1 MKKIIVDIY
10 GGIGNQI
17 FQYSFAHNL
26 RNQGYLVSVNTKINK
41 KDDNQLIT
49 NRKRLLD
56 PKLFEFKN
64 SSILHLAIFEVLNWV
79 DPKKKLLF
87 RLGKYLSWQN
97 DNNFDTKKLGK
108 INRLTGHWQNID
120 EFIKNKNF
128 IQKSILNIENFKE
141 MEEIKTNDDGMTAIH
156 IRRGDYVDLGL
167 NLSLNYY
174 KNAINVAK
182 NTIKNFKF
190 EVFSDDIQWA
200 KSQIIFNKCIKFN
213 EYSNSEDSNLED
225 FKKLFN
231 FKNYI
236 ISNSTFSLIPALL
249 NSDKNGKIFYPD
261 PWIKNKKII
270 NKPKDNWIMIKDE

>member
-1 MKKIIVDIY
+1 
-10 GGIGNQI
+10 
-17 FQYSFAHNL
+17 
-26 RNQGYLVSVNTKINK
+26 
-41 KDDNQLIT
+41 
-49 NRKRLLD
+49 
-56 PKLFEFKN
+56 
-64 SSILHLAIFEVLNWV
+64 
-79 DPKKKLLF
+79 
-87 RLGKYLSWQN
+87 
-97 DNNFDTKKLGK
+97 
-108 INRLTGHWQNID
+108 
-120 EFIKNKNF
+120 
-128 IQKSILNIENFKE
+128 

-174 KNAINVAK
+174 KNAINMAK

>member
-1 MKKIIVDIY
+1 MIII
-10 GGIGNQI
+10 
-17 FQYSFAHNL
+17 
-26 RNQGYLVSVNTKINK
+26 
-41 KDDNQLIT
+41 LIL
-49 NRKRLLD
+49 K
-56 PKLFEFKN
+56 
-64 SSILHLAIFEVLNWV
+64 AC
-79 DPKKKLLF
+79 
-87 RLGKYLSWQN
+87 
-97 DNNFDTKKLGK
+97 K

-174 KNAINVAK
+174 KNAINMAK

-213 EYSNSEDSNLED
+213 EYSNSRR
-225 FKKLFN
+225 
-231 FKNYI
+231 
-236 ISNSTFSLIPALL
+236 
-249 NSDKNGKIFYPD
+249 
-261 PWIKNKKII
+261 
-270 NKPKDNWIMIKDE
+270 

>member
-64 SSILHLAIFEVLNWV
+64 SSILHLAMFEVLNWV

-141 MEEIKTNDDGMTAIH
+141 MEVIKTNDDGMTAIH

-174 KNAINVAK
+174 KNAINMAK

-190 EVFSDDIQWA
+190 EVFSDYIQWA

-236 ISNSTFSLIPALL
+236 ISNSTCSLIPALL

>member
-174 KNAINVAK
+174 KNAINMAK

>member
-64 SSILHLAIFEVLNWV
+64 SSILHLAMFEVLNWV

-174 KNAINVAK
+174 KNAINMAK

>member
-17 FQYSFAHNL
+17 FQYSFAHKL
-26 RNQGYLVSVNTKINK
+26 RSQGFLVSVNTKINK
-41 KDDNQLIT
+41 KDNNQMIT

-56 PKLFEFKN
+56 PKLFEFNN
-64 SSILHLAIFEVLNWV
+64 SNIFHLAMFEVLNRV
-79 DPKKKLLF
+79 DPKKKFLYRF
-87 RLGKYLSWQN
+87 RKYLSWQN
-97 DNNFDTKKLGK
+97 DNNFDIKKLGK

-141 MEEIKTNDDGMTAIH
+141 MEEIKSNDDGMTAIH

-174 KNAINVAK
+174 KNAIYMAN
-182 NTIKNFKF
+182 NTIENFKF

-213 EYSNSEDSNLED
+213 EYSNSEESNLED

-261 PWIKNKKII
+261 PWIKNKKLKY
-270 NKPKDNWIMIKDE
+270 KPKDNWIMIKDE

>member
-64 SSILHLAIFEVLNWV
+64 SSILHLAMFEVLNWV

-141 MEEIKTNDDGMTAIH
+141 MEKIKTNDDGMTAIH

-174 KNAINVAK
+174 KNAINMAK

-213 EYSNSEDSNLED
+213 EYSNSEDSNFKK

>member
-1 MKKIIVDIY
+1 MCR
-10 GGIGNQI
+10 
-17 FQYSFAHNL
+17 S
-26 RNQGYLVSVNTKINK
+26 
-41 KDDNQLIT
+41 
-49 NRKRLLD
+49 
-56 PKLFEFKN
+56 
-64 SSILHLAIFEVLNWV
+64 
-79 DPKKKLLF
+79 F

-141 MEEIKTNDDGMTAIH
+141 MEVIKTNDDGMTAIH

-174 KNAINVAK
+174 KNAINMAK